1 MYWFGP
7 LGITERDAH
16 DGKGRGNWTDQGE
29 PQSMM
34 QILGKKKLSQL
45 NKKLKSKNFLLE
57 EMARF

>member
-1 MYWFGP
+1 MCWFGP
-7 LGITERDAH
+7 LGITEMDAH

-34 QILGKKKLSQL
+34 QIWGGGGTQSTQ
-45 NKKLKSKNFLLE
+45 KLKSKNFLLE